1 MIKTTNHK
9 FFSRLL
15 NIFPDQIKVYDIGS
29 LKNLVSGNPPSL
41 LQKHFREPLSPT
53 TWKKLAFEIAGFLND
68 KEDQEVYSFFHRSF
82 KNGCSEADWFLSS
95 ARLNKSDKGKSKEV
109 VIFTYDLGLL
119 GESKN
124 RLYTVLEND
133 GFFRENF
140 NRVALLTKREK
151 EIVGLLS
158 AGMSSPQIAEAIH
171 ISVHT
176 VNTHRKNIND
186 KLAVQNFATLLK
198 FADVFDLTT
207 TDNAI

>member
-1 MIKTTNHK
+1 MIKKTNPDL
-9 FFSRLL
+9 FSGLL
-15 NIFPDQIKVYDIGS
+15 SIFPDQIKVYPVGS
-29 LKNLVSGNPPSL
+29 LKNFVSASSPSL
-41 LQKHFREPLSPT
+41 LHKHFREPLSQT
-53 TWKKLAFEIAGFLND
+53 TWEKLAFEIAGFLND
-68 KEDQEVYSFFHRSF
+68 KGDQEVYSFFYRCV
-82 KNGCSEADWFLSS
+82 KNGCSEADWFLSC
-95 ARLNKSDKGKSKEV
+95 ARLNKTDKGNSKEV

-151 EIVGLLS
+151 EIVRLLS
-158 AGMSSPQIAEAIH
+158 AGMSSPKIAELVH

-186 KLAVQNFATLLK
+186 KLAIQNFATLLK

-207 TDNAI
+207 TDIAI